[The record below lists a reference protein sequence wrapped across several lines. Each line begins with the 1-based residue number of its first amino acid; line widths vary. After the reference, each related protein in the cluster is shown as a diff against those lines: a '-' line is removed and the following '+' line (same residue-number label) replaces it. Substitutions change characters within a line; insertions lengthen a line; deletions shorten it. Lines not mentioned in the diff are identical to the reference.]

1 LAAVNITQ
9 ALILAGGEGTRLRPL
24 THNIP
29 KPLVPVLNRPFLEYT
44 LAHLRRHGVTE
55 VVLALGHMAD
65 QIKAHFGDG
74 TGFGVRIAYSLE
86 PSPLGT
92 AGAVK
97 QAQALLGKRF
107 FVFNGDVYM
116 ELDLTAMAASHRGS
130 EALASIALITVRDP
144 SRYGVVET
152 ARTGKVRRFL
162 EKPAPGLTRAR
173 TINAG
178 CYILEREA
186 LDSVPAGQPFMFER
200 DLFPSLLARG
210 VSIYGYRARGYWV
223 DMGTPQGY
231 LELHHTLLKGRAPDL
246 APPGTLQGRD
256 IWLGAGCR
264 IHATARLRGPLVI
277 GANCTLGPR
286 AFLKG
291 PASLG
296 EGCTVGEG
304 AIVQGSVL
312 WDHVEIGAGVKL
324 HRCLVGGH
332 SAIGDGVTLPAGHVL
347 AGNQVIAAS

>member
-1 LAAVNITQ
+1 MSITQ

-55 VVLALGHMAD
+55 VVLALGHLAD
-65 QIKAHFGDG
+65 QIRAHFGDG

-97 QAQALLGKRF
+97 QAQGLLGERF

-116 ELDLTAMAASHRGS
+116 DLDLTAMAAAHGGS
-130 EALASIALITVRDP
+130 EALASIALTTVKDP

-152 ARTGKVRRFL
+152 ARTGRVRRFL
-162 EKPAPGLTRAR
+162 EKPAPGMTRAR

-186 LDSVPAGQPFMFER
+186 LDSVPAGQRFMFER
-200 DLFPSLLARG
+200 DLFPLLLAQGRT
-210 VSIYGYRARGYWV
+210 IHGYRARGYWV
-223 DMGTPQGY
+223 DMGTPEGY
-231 LELHHTLLKGRAPDL
+231 LELHHTLLKGGAPDPP
-246 APPGTLQGRD
+246 PPGSLQGRN
-256 IWLGAGCR
+256 IWLGEGCR
-264 IHATARLRGPLVI
+264 IHATTRLRGPLVI

-291 PASLG
+291 PVALG

-304 AIVQGSVL
+304 AIIQGSVL
-312 WDHVEIGAGVKL
+312 WGHVEIGSGVKL
-324 HRCLVGGH
+324 HRCLVGSH
-332 SAIGDGVTLPAGHVL
+332 SAIGDGVSLPAGQVL
-347 AGNQVIAAS
+347 AGNQVIAPS